1 MNRVILLIIIGFISC
16 TLVYFCYSL
25 NKKIELQESFDDP
38 QTIDINPIS
47 NTIDTHYLKQKGE
60 LIYNTKVKLNALK
73 EKLYSYK
80 LNQILQLNTVV
91 KKDSDKFSIN
101 LKSKNNFNNI
111 FTIEVPTGRQ
121 GPTGPVGEKGD
132 IGEKG
137 PRGDRGPEGNCGLLI
152 K

>member
-25 NKKIELQESFDDP
+25 NNKLELQESFDDP

-47 NTIDTHYLKQKGE
+47 NTIDTYYLKEKGE

-80 LNQILQLNTVV
+80 LNEILQLNTVV